1 MWYTPLANE
10 PDRIWMHSRRIEGCP
25 MSNERPGNMN
35 EYRNPLIER
44 YASKEMSRIFSP
56 DYKFRTWRRLW
67 VALARAEKQLGLDIT
82 DEQIEELESKKDD
95 INYDVAWQK
104 EKELRHDVMAHIH
117 AYGEQCP
124 NARPIIHL
132 GATSAFVGDNTE
144 LIQMREGMKRL
155 TLLLVNVIRK
165 LAAFAREYA
174 SLPTLGFT
182 HFQPAQ
188 PTTVGKRAALWLQD
202 LVLDYED
209 LTRRLKTLPFRGV
222 KGVTGTQASF
232 VRIFGGDEE
241 KVRQLDGLVAK
252 EMEFD
257 SLLLVT
263 GQTYTRKI
271 DCQVLDV
278 LSGIGQSA
286 SKFATD
292 MRLLS
297 HLREMEEPF
306 EKTQV
311 GSSAM
316 PYKRNPMRCERMTS
330 LSRYLMHLTHTAQ
343 TTAATQ
349 WLERTLDDSAAR
361 RMVIPEAFLACDAIL
376 SIYLNV
382 AGGLEVYPE
391 MIGRRLEREL
401 PFMATENILMEGV
414 KRGGDR
420 QTLHEKI
427 RHHAWEAA
435 AKVKA
440 GGENNLL
447 EMIADDRSFGMNRE
461 EIQAIMDPAQFVG
474 RAPKQVEAFLAE
486 VVEPILE
493 ENKDVP
499 EARDGVEI

>member
-1 MWYTPLANE
+1 MK
-10 PDRIWMHSRRIEGCP
+10 
-25 MSNERPGNMN
+25 
-35 EYRNPLIER
+35 EYQNPLLER
-44 YASKEMSRIFSP
+44 YASREMSYIFSP
-56 DYKFRTWRRLW
+56 EFKFRTWRRLW
-67 VALARAEKQLGLDIT
+67 IALAKAQKQLGLDIT
-82 DEQIEELESKKDD
+82 DEQIAELEAKKDD
-95 INYDVAWQK
+95 VNYDVAWQK

-124 NARPIIHL
+124 KARPIIHL

-144 LIQMREGMKRL
+144 LLQMREGMIRL
-155 TLLLVNVIRK
+155 KLLLVNAMRK
-165 LAAFAREYA
+165 LAAFAKQHA

-188 PTTVGKRAALWLQD
+188 PTTVGKRATLWLQD

-209 LTRRLKTLPFRGV
+209 LARRLATLPFRGA

-232 VRIFGGDEE
+232 MRVFGDDHE
-241 KVRQLDGLVAK
+241 KVRQLDRLVAR
-252 EMEFD
+252 EMGFD
-257 SLLLVT
+257 TVLPVT

-306 EKTQV
+306 EQKQV

-343 TTAATQ
+343 STAATQ
-349 WLERTLDDSAAR
+349 WFERTLDDSAAR

-382 AGGLEVYPE
+382 AGGMEVHPE
-391 MIGRRLEREL
+391 MIRCRLEREL
-401 PFMATENILMEGV
+401 PFMATESILMEGV

-427 RHHAWEAA
+427 REYAWRAA
-435 AKVKA
+435 TEVKS
-440 GGENNLL
+440 GGENTLL
-447 EMIADDRSFGMNRE
+447 EMIANDSSFKMSLA
-461 EIQAIMDPAQFVG
+461 EIRGLMDPAQFVG
-474 RAPKQVEAFLAE
+474 RAPQQVEEFLKD
-486 VVEPILE
+486 VVEPILRN
-493 ENKDVP
+493 NKDVP
-499 EARDGVEI
+499 QIRDGVSV